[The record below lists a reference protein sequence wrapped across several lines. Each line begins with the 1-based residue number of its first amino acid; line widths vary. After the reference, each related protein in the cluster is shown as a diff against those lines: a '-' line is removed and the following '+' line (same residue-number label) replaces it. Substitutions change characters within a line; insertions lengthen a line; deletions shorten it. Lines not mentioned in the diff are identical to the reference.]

1 MITIEFLNSPVARAL
16 GWTLLHTL
24 WQGFALVLPTAIM
37 LHLLRHQ
44 SSSLRY
50 RIGTLALFA
59 QLLLSAVTF
68 AQYYQPTTATNRI
81 ATTVAALPLRWS
93 ISDQSLPW
101 SQQVLLFLEAHLSD
115 FVCLYLIGVS
125 LFGLRL
131 AGGWLHLH
139 QLRRLAVVSPVLAEQ
154 TMIDRLRAALNL
166 RTVVLV
172 RESTRVASPM
182 IIGVLKPMLL
192 LPAGLATGLSPR
204 ELEAVLAHE
213 LAHVK
218 RYDYAVNLLQSV
230 IEMLYFFH
238 PALWWL
244 SARVREEREHCCDD
258 MAVQICGDKGRA
270 LAKALARIEERRL
283 EQAGTP
289 ALAMAFAGKRQL
301 LLHRVQRVL
310 GLSTRSMVSN
320 RSLAGLTLATLLL
333 VSASVY
339 AIQRQDK
346 AQQSKPKSPAPAV
359 RRSTPS
365 SAIELHFDGN
375 RKLTYVLWKGQKL
388 AVTRVSDLQ
397 RKWEQI
403 MSGQV
408 NLDDVAQPDR
418 DILLNVIESQYGKIS
433 SSDQAKYEA
442 VADAALADIPLS
454 ANGALEGVAVNI
466 SADTIMPETPI
477 SSSADTSDL
486 KAVQEQLESLGKKMQ
501 AIISER
507 QPLVDQM
514 SKELTVLAQ
523 QHNSKQKVAQK
534 IMQQQHQL
542 AVQQSLLAMK
552 QLKLSRQLQPLQA
565 DIDRLSVRNSKEAKA
580 LLTQKR
586 RLQEQLE
593 KNMDELGSKM
603 GKLGDEMGVLGDK
616 MESQLS
622 PYQQRMAVLSD
633 SISKLY
639 EPTYALSDKIAEL
652 SSQLAEEANQRAEKA
667 MEMANRAL
675 EMNLPLTITSGPARR
690 SSTKHRVI
698 NGIIVPDVPVP
709 PAIEPRPARP
719 ARPVPPLI
727 KALPATPARPATP
740 PRAIKGKAVIL
751 APAAPPKG

>member
-16 GWTLLHTL
+16 GWTLLHAL
-24 WQGFALVLPTAIM
+24 WQGFTLVLPTAII
-37 LHLLRHQ
+37 LHLLRHR
-44 SSSLRY
+44 SSLLRY
-50 RIGTLALFA
+50 RIGTLALFT
-59 QLLLSAVTF
+59 QLLVSAATF
-68 AQYYQPTTATNRI
+68 VQYYQPTIATGRI

-93 ISDQSLPW
+93 ISAQPLPW
-101 SQQVLLFLEAHLSD
+101 PQQVLLFLEAHLSD

-125 LFGLRL
+125 LLGLRL
-131 AGGWLHLH
+131 AGGWLQLH
-139 QLRRLAVVSPVLAEQ
+139 QLRRSAVLSPLLTEQ
-154 TMIDRLRAALNL
+154 AMIDRLRAALNL
-166 RTVVLV
+166 RAVVLV
-172 RESTRVASPM
+172 RESARVASPM

-192 LPAGLATGLSPR
+192 LPAGLATGLSTR

-230 IEMLYFFH
+230 IEMLFFFH

-244 SARVREEREHCCDD
+244 SARIREEREHCCDD
-258 MAVQICGDKGRA
+258 MAVQVCGDKGRA

-346 AQQSKPKSPAPAV
+346 PQQSKPRTPAPV
-359 RRSTPS
+359 RRSTPV
-365 SAIELHFDGN
+365 SATEIHFDGN

-388 AVTRVSDLQ
+388 PATRVAELQ
-397 RKWEQI
+397 EKWAQV
-403 MSGQV
+403 MNGQV

-433 SSDQAKYEA
+433 SSEQAKYES
-442 VADAALADIPLS
+442 VADAALNNIPLGTD
-454 ANGALEGVAVNI
+454 GALDELANT
-466 SADTIMPETPI
+466 SADTIRPQTPAS

-486 KAVQEQLESLGKKMQ
+486 KAVQEQLEALGKKMQ
-501 AIISER
+501 AIMDER
-507 QPLVDQM
+507 QPLIDKM
-514 SKELTVLAQ
+514 GKEITVLAQ
-523 QHNSKQKVAQK
+523 KHIGKQREAQK
-534 IMQQQHQL
+534 LHQQQHQL
-542 AVQQSLLAMK
+542 AMQQSLLATKQMK
-552 QLKLSRQLQPLQA
+552 LARQLQPLHA
-565 DIDRLSVRNSKEAKA
+565 DINRLSAKNSKEAKS
-580 LLTQKR
+580 LLAQKLR
-586 RLQEQLE
+586 QQEQLE
-593 KNMDELGSKM
+593 KSMDELGTKM

-622 PYQQRMAVLSD
+622 PYQQRLAVLSD

-639 EPTYALSDKIAEL
+639 EPTYALSEKIAEL
-652 SSQLAEEANQRAEKA
+652 SSRLAEDADIRAEKA

-675 EMNLPLTITSGPARR
+675 EMNMPLTNTSKPARR
-690 SSTKHRVI
+690 SATKYRVVDGAVI
-698 NGIIVPDVPVP
+698 PSAPAPP
-709 PAIEPRPARP
+709 PAA
-719 ARPVPPLI
+719 
-727 KALPATPARPATP
+727 PARPATP
-740 PRAIKGKAVIL
+740 PRAIKGKAVI
-751 APAAPPKG
+751 PAPPKQ